1 MRLPISLG
9 LVSAL
14 ALMIGGAVAVADDH
28 DRDHDRDDV
37 KTVSP
42 DKIKTATK
50 IKHLVVIFNENRSFD
65 HYFGTYPNALNPPG
79 EPAFV
84 AAKGTPIPDN
94 FTSHSELLHQNPNLN
109 PVNGAGATNP
119 FRLDRSQSNTASQSH
134 NYTNEQLAFDNGKAD
149 LFPLDVGVAKTS
161 GLTNLN
167 APIPLG
173 SPAFN
178 TTGQTMGYF
187 DGNTVTAF
195 WNYAQNFAMSDN
207 AWSDTFG
214 PSTPG
219 LLNMF
224 AGQTNGIVPQVNQA
238 TGGPLLPTLVNG
250 VAQTTAPT
258 TTVIPDG
265 TGGFVDTFTL
275 IADSDPT
282 MDVCSIATQPG
293 KSGTTI
299 MSDAPNIGTLL
310 NKANIPWGSFV
321 GGFNLQTVN
330 ENQSTGCNGV
340 TMAPNGQIS
349 FSANPGRSTI
359 SQVSQVQ
366 VNDYIPHHIWFQ
378 YFKDTANPNH
388 VRPAS
393 TAEIG
398 HDGPANH
405 AYDIQDFQTAVSAGN
420 YPAVSFIKL
429 PAFQDSH
436 PGGGESNTLDE
447 QAGVV
452 DLINFLQEQPDWD
465 STAVI
470 IAYDDS
476 DGWYDHA
483 FAQPTSR
490 ASFSQVPVI
499 KGGLQTSLTD
509 ALNGNGNCGIPNA
522 PGTSLPTGIHG
533 QGVNGRCGPGMRQ
546 PFLLIS
552 PYAKKNFIS
561 HVFSTQ
567 ASIPQFIEDNWL
579 NGERLGQGSFD
590 NDRQTGSI
598 MDMFDFSQ
606 KPGRKLILDRTEG
619 TVVEA
624 SK

>member
-14 ALMIGGAVAVADDH
+14 ALMVGGASAVAGDH
-28 DRDHDRDDV
+28 DRDV
-37 KTVSP
+37 TP
-42 DKIKTATK
+42 NKIKTATK

-65 HYFGTYPNALNPPG
+65 HYFGTYPDALNPPG
-79 EPAFV
+79 EPFFK
-84 AAKGTPIPDN
+84 AAEGTPIPN
-94 FTSHSELLHQNPNLN
+94 NYKSHPELLTNNPNLN
-109 PVNGAGATNP
+109 PRNGAGATNP

-149 LFPLDVGVAKTS
+149 LFPLDVGSANLA
-161 GLTNLN
+161 GLTNTN
-167 APIPLG
+167 APEPLG

-207 AWSDTFG
+207 NWSDTFG

-224 AGQTNGIVPQVNQA
+224 AGQTNGVVPQVNQA
-238 TGGPLLPTLVNG
+238 SGPPLLPTIVNG
-250 VAQTTAPT
+250 VAQTTAST
-258 TTVIPDG
+258 TSVIPDG
-265 TGGFVDTFTL
+265 TAGFVDTFTL
-275 IADSDPT
+275 IADLDPT
-282 MDVCSIATQPG
+282 LDVCSTATQPG
-293 KSGTTI
+293 GKGTTI
-299 MSDAPNIGTLL
+299 ISNAPNIGTLL

-321 GGFNLQTVN
+321 GGFNLQAVN
-330 ENQSTGCNGV
+330 ENQSTGCPGV

-349 FSANPGRSTI
+349 FNTNPGRSTI
-359 SQVSQVQ
+359 SQVSQLQ
-366 VNDYIPHHIWFQ
+366 VTDYIPHHIWFQ

-388 VRPAS
+388 TRPAS

-405 AYDIQDFQTAVSAGN
+405 GYDIQDFFTAVSAGN

-436 PGGGESNTLDE
+436 PNGHESNTLDE

-476 DGWYDHA
+476 DGWYDHV

-490 ASFSQVPVI
+490 ASFSQIPVI
-499 KGGLQTSLTD
+499 KGGVQTSLTD
-509 ALNGNGNCGIPNA
+509 AVNGNGNCGIPGA

-533 QGVNGRCGPGMRQ
+533 QGVNGRCGAGMRQ
-546 PFLLIS
+546 PFLVIS
-552 PYAKKNFIS
+552 PFAKKNFIS

-590 NDRQTGSI
+590 NERLTGSI

-606 KPGRKLILDRTEG
+606 KPGRKLILDRAEG

>member
-14 ALMIGGAVAVADDH
+14 ALMVGGAIAVAGDH
-28 DRDHDRDDV
+28 DRDV
-37 KTVSP
+37 TP
-42 DKIKTATK
+42 NKIKTATK

-65 HYFGTYPNALNPPG
+65 HYFGTYPHALNPPG

-84 AAKGTPIPDN
+84 AAPDTPIPN
-94 FTSHSELLHQNPNLN
+94 NYISHPELLTNNPNLN
-109 PVNGAGATNP
+109 PANGAGATNP

-149 LFPLDVGVAKTS
+149 LFPLDVGSANLA
-161 GLTNLN
+161 GLTNTN
-167 APIPLG
+167 APAPLG

-207 AWSDTFG
+207 NWSDTFG

-224 AGQTNGIVPQVNQA
+224 AGQTNGVVPQVNQA
-238 TGGPLLPTLVNG
+238 SGPPLLPTIVNG
-250 VAQTTAPT
+250 IAQTTAST
-258 TTVIPDG
+258 TQVIPDG
-265 TGGFVDTFTL
+265 TAGFVDNFTL
-275 IADSDPT
+275 IADLDPT
-282 MDVCSIATQPG
+282 LDVCSTATQPG
-293 KSGTTI
+293 KSGSTI
-299 MSDAPNIGTLL
+299 ISNAPNIGTLL

-321 GGFNLQTVN
+321 GGFNLQAVN
-330 ENQSTGCNGV
+330 ENQSTGCPGV

-349 FSANPGRSTI
+349 FNTNPGRSTI
-359 SQVSQVQ
+359 SQVSQLQ
-366 VNDYIPHHIWFQ
+366 VTDYIPHHIWFQ

-388 VRPAS
+388 IRPAS

-405 AYDIQDFQTAVSAGN
+405 GYDIQDFFTAVSAGN

-436 PGGGESNTLDE
+436 PNGHESNTLDE

-476 DGWYDHA
+476 DGWYDHV

-490 ASFSQVPVI
+490 ASFSQIPVI
-499 KGGLQTSLTD
+499 KGGVQTSLTD
-509 ALNGNGNCGIPNA
+509 AVNGNGNCGIPGA

-533 QGVNGRCGPGMRQ
+533 QGVNGRCGAGMRQ
-546 PFLLIS
+546 PFLVIS

-590 NDRQTGSI
+590 NERLTGSI

>member
-14 ALMIGGAVAVADDH
+14 ALMVGGAIALAGDKDKGADLNK
-28 DRDHDRDDV
+28 V
-37 KTVSP
+37 
-42 DKIKTATK
+42 KTATK

-84 AAKGTPIPDN
+84 AAKGTPIPN
-94 FTSHSELLHQNPNLN
+94 NYISHPELLTNNPNLN
-109 PVNGAGATNP
+109 PANGAGATNP

-149 LFPLDVGVAKTS
+149 LFPLDVGTAKNI
-161 GLTNLN
+161 GLTNPN
-167 APIPLG
+167 APAPLG

-187 DGNTVTAF
+187 DGNTITAF

-207 AWSDTFG
+207 NWSDTFG

-224 AGQTNGIVPQVNQA
+224 AGQTNGVLPQV
-238 TGGPLLPTLVNG
+238 TLKG
-250 VAQTTAPT
+250 VVQNTAPST
-258 TTVIPDG
+258 TQVIPDG
-265 TGGFVDTFTL
+265 TTGFADGFTL
-275 IADSDPT
+275 IADLDPT
-282 MDVCSIATQPG
+282 LDVCSPAVQPG
-293 KSGTTI
+293 GSGTTI
-299 MSDAPNIGTLL
+299 ISNAPNIGTLL

-321 GGFNLQTVN
+321 GGFNLQASN
-330 ENQSTGCNGV
+330 ENQSTGCKGV
-340 TMAPNGQIS
+340 TAAPNGQIS
-349 FSANPGRSTI
+349 FNTNPGRSTI

-388 VRPAS
+388 IRPAS

-398 HDGPANH
+398 HNGPANH
-405 AYDIQDFQTAVSAGN
+405 GYDIQDFFTAVSAGN
-420 YPAVSFIKL
+420 YPAVSFIKM

-436 PGGGESNTLDE
+436 PNGGESNTLDE

-476 DGWYDHA
+476 DGWYDHV
-483 FAQPTSR
+483 FAQPKSR
-490 ASFSQVPVI
+490 ASFSQIPVI
-499 KGGLQTSLTD
+499 KGGVQTSLTD
-509 ALNGNGNCGIPNA
+509 AVNGNGNCGIPGA
-522 PGTSLPTGIHG
+522 PDTSLPTGIHG
-533 QGVNGRCGPGMRQ
+533 QGVNGRCGAGMRQ

-579 NGERLGQGSFD
+579 NGERMGQGSFD
-590 NDRQTGSI
+590 NERLTGSI

>member
-1 MRLPISLG
+1 MRNRKLKSTL
-9 LVSAL
+9 LSTVAVL
-14 ALMIGGAVAVADDH
+14 AVAVSVAAIRPVAADH
-28 DRDHDRDDV
+28 DDKKAANPNQL
-37 KTVSP
+37 KT
-42 DKIKTATK
+42 KTK

-65 HYFGTYPNALNPPG
+65 HYFGTYPLALNPPG

-84 AAKGTPIPDN
+84 AAKDTPIPNN
-94 FTSHSELLHQNPNLN
+94 FISHPELLNANPNLN
-109 PVNGAGATNP
+109 SANGAGATNP

-134 NYTNEQLAFDNGKAD
+134 NYTNEQKAFDNGKAD
-149 LFPLDVGVAKTS
+149 LFPLDVGSDFIT
-161 GLTNLN
+161 GLTNTS
-167 APIPLG
+167 AAAPLG

-178 TTGQTMGYF
+178 TTGQTMGFF
-187 DGNTVTAF
+187 DGNTVTAM

-250 VAQTTAPT
+250 VAQTTAST
-258 TTVIPDG
+258 GTVIPDG
-265 TGGFVDTFTL
+265 TSGFVDTFTL
-275 IADSDPT
+275 IADLDPS
-282 MDVCSIATQPG
+282 MDVCSVATQPG
-293 KSGTTI
+293 KSGTTVL
-299 MSDAPNIGTLL
+299 SDAPNIGTLL
-310 NKANIPWGSFV
+310 NKGNIPWGSFV
-321 GGFNLQTVN
+321 GGFNLQAVN
-330 ENQSTGCNGV
+330 ENQSIGCKGV
-340 TMAPNGQIS
+340 TQAANGQIS
-349 FSANPGRSTI
+349 FNSNPGRSTI

-388 VRPAS
+388 IRPAS

-405 AYDIQDFQTAVSAGN
+405 GYDIQDFFTTVSAGN
-420 YPAVSFIKL
+420 YPAVSFIKM

-436 PGGGESNTLDE
+436 PNGGESNTLDE

-476 DGWYDHA
+476 DGWYDHD

-490 ASFSQVPVI
+490 ASFSQIPA
-499 KGGLQTSLTD
+499 GATATD
-509 ALNGNGNCGIPNA
+509 ALNGNGNCGIPGA
-522 PGTSLPTGIHG
+522 VGTSLPTGIHG
-533 QGVNGRCGPGMRQ
+533 QGVNGRCGVGMRQ
-546 PFLLIS
+546 PLLVIS
-552 PYAKKNFIS
+552 PFAKKNFIS

-579 NGERLGQGSFD
+579 NGQRLGQGSFD
-590 NDRQTGSI
+590 NERQTGSL

>member
-14 ALMIGGAVAVADDH
+14 ALMVGGAIALAGDKDKGADLNK
-28 DRDHDRDDV
+28 V
-37 KTVSP
+37 
-42 DKIKTATK
+42 KTATK

-84 AAKGTPIPDN
+84 AAPDTPIPN
-94 FTSHSELLHQNPNLN
+94 NYISHPELLTNNPNLN
-109 PVNGAGATNP
+109 PANGAGATNP

-149 LFPLDVGVAKTS
+149 LFPLDVGTAKNI
-161 GLTNLN
+161 GLTNPN
-167 APIPLG
+167 APAPLG

-187 DGNTVTAF
+187 DGNTITAF

-207 AWSDTFG
+207 NWSDTFG

-224 AGQTNGIVPQVNQA
+224 AGQTNGVLPQV
-238 TGGPLLPTLVNG
+238 TLKG
-250 VAQTTAPT
+250 VVQNTAPST
-258 TTVIPDG
+258 TQVIPDG
-265 TGGFVDTFTL
+265 TTGFADGFTL
-275 IADSDPT
+275 IADLDPT
-282 MDVCSIATQPG
+282 LDVCSPAVQPG
-293 KSGTTI
+293 GSGTTI
-299 MSDAPNIGTLL
+299 ISNAPNIGTLL

-321 GGFNLQTVN
+321 GGFNLQASN
-330 ENQSTGCNGV
+330 ENQSTGCKGV
-340 TMAPNGQIS
+340 TAAPNGQIS
-349 FSANPGRSTI
+349 FNTNPGRSTI

-388 VRPAS
+388 IRPAS

-405 AYDIQDFQTAVSAGN
+405 GYDIQDFFTAVSAGN
-420 YPAVSFIKL
+420 YPAVSFIKM

-436 PGGGESNTLDE
+436 PNGGESNTLDE

-476 DGWYDHA
+476 DGWYDHV
-483 FAQPTSR
+483 FAQPKSR
-490 ASFSQVPVI
+490 ASFSQIPVI
-499 KGGLQTSLTD
+499 KGGVQTSLTD
-509 ALNGNGNCGIPNA
+509 AVNGNGNCGIPGA
-522 PGTSLPTGIHG
+522 PDTSLPTGIHG
-533 QGVNGRCGPGMRQ
+533 QGVNGRCGAGMRQ

-579 NGERLGQGSFD
+579 NGERMGQGSFD
-590 NDRQTGSI
+590 NERLTGSI

>member
-1 MRLPISLG
+1 MKNRKLKTILLST
-9 LVSAL
+9 VA
-14 ALMIGGAVAVADDH
+14 AFAVAVTVASVRPVVADSDH
-28 DRDHDRDDV
+28 DKDD
-37 KTVSP
+37 KKAVSP
-42 DKIKTATK
+42 NQLKTKTK

-65 HYFGTYPNALNPPG
+65 HYFGTYPFALNPPG

-84 AAKGTPIPDN
+84 PAKDTPIPNN
-94 FTSHSELLHQNPNLN
+94 FISHPELLTANPNLN
-109 PVNGAGATNP
+109 PANGAGATNP

-134 NYTNEQLAFDNGKAD
+134 NYTNEQKAFDNGNAD
-149 LFPLDVGVAKTS
+149 LFPLNVGSDFIS

-167 APIPLG
+167 APAPLG

-178 TTGQTMGYF
+178 TTGQTMGFF
-187 DGNTVTAF
+187 DGNTVTAM

-265 TGGFVDTFTL
+265 TSGFIDTFTL

-282 MDVCSIATQPG
+282 MDVCSVNTQPG

-299 MSDAPNIGTLL
+299 FSNAPNIGTLL
-310 NKANIPWGSFV
+310 NKGNIPWGSFV
-321 GGFNLQTVN
+321 GGFNLQAGN
-330 ENQSTGCNGV
+330 ENQTIGCKGV
-340 TMAPNGQIS
+340 TQASNGQIS
-349 FSANPGRSTI
+349 FNSNPGRSTI
-359 SQVSQVQ
+359 SQVSGLT

-388 VRPAS
+388 IRPAS

-398 HDGPANH
+398 HNGPANH
-405 AYDIQDFQTAVSAGN
+405 GYDIQDFFTTVSAGN
-420 YPAVSFIKL
+420 YPAVSFIKM

-436 PGGGESNTLDE
+436 PNGGESNTLDE

-476 DGWYDHA
+476 DGWYDHD
-483 FAQPTSR
+483 FAQPKSR
-490 ASFSQVPVI
+490 ASFSQIPA
-499 KGGLQTSLTD
+499 GATATD
-509 ALNGNGNCGIPNA
+509 ALNGNGNCGIPGA
-522 PGTSLPTGIHG
+522 VGTSLPTGIHG
-533 QGVNGRCGPGMRQ
+533 QGVNGRCGVGMRQ
-546 PFLLIS
+546 PLLVIS
-552 PYAKKNFIS
+552 PFAKKNYIS

-590 NDRQTGSI
+590 NERQTGSL